1 MFCNKPVLFP
11 VFFRRTRPPSQT
23 TPAQK
28 QKKLKTLQRDVSP
41 FFLQPTRK
49 TPLDH
54 TRRDHPS
61 PRTSHTHHPPK
72 DRQRWT
78 RLPAFRSP
86 PCRGTLRCLVRSRHL
101 PRLNVSSCARLRPA
115 TRDTLHQKNTEAFCN
130 TAFSLLATAP
140 ARLRKSSQRTSGK
153 TSPHPRTSR
162 GSPAGLEISLTR
174 NMSAH
179 LVPVGTLQN
188 PIFPSLRFFLPEE
201 QISSSLPL
209 TFYPLILETNLTRIR
224 HEHFVID
231 TPQQPPYSKHIPHTN
246 TQGVKKLPAHQ

>member
-1 MFCNKPVLFP
+1 VTSDLALLGGKPVANAPQPHF
-11 VFFRRTRPPSQT
+11 TWPPITGSS
-23 TPAQK
+23 AQAVLR
-28 QKKLKTLQRDVSP
+28 QLKESISIP
-41 FFLQPTRK
+41 
-49 TPLDH
+49 
-54 TRRDHPS
+54 
-61 PRTSHTHHPPK
+61 
-72 DRQRWT
+72 DR
-78 RLPAFRSP
+78 S
-86 PCRGTLRCLVRSRHL
+86 GII
-101 PRLNVSSCARLRPA
+101 ARLENALCAYTGSKHTVLTSSGTAALHSVYAACGIGPGDEVIVPA
-115 TRDTLHQKNTEAFCN
+115 YTF
-130 TAFSLLATAP
+130 FATA
-140 ARLRKSSQRTSGK
+140 T
-153 TSPHPRTSR
+153 PRTSR